1 MWSNQVVLCFTAAP
15 CGLPQRLPCRYRR
28 LFAAPSVRPFDLL
41 PAGILSDYVYVI
53 HLLCLSPLIRYIYIF
68 IHVFIYL
75 FIYSLIILFILY
87 TPHLYIVSIYLSI
100 NLSINQSTPM
110 AFLKLRLRSVK
121 LFVFLPLTSVHY
133 KWSSVHVSLHSVY
146 FSLSLLLLSPALLSQ
161 WCHGCSAIAQPQD
174 STLRLWAQICQ
185 LLPRHS
191 LNAPKVLQLYS

>member
-41 PAGILSDYVYVI
+41 RAGILSDYVYVI

-75 FIYSLIILFILY
+75 FIYSLIILFIYIIY
-87 TPHLYIVSIYLSI
+87 TASIHLSIYLSI
-100 NLSINQSTPM
+100 YQSIYSNM

-133 KWSSVHVSLHSVY
+133 KWSSIHLSLHLVY
-146 FSLSLLLLSPALLSQ
+146 PLV
-161 WCHGCSAIAQPQD
+161 I
-174 STLRLWAQICQ
+174 
-185 LLPRHS
+185 
-191 LNAPKVLQLYS
+191 